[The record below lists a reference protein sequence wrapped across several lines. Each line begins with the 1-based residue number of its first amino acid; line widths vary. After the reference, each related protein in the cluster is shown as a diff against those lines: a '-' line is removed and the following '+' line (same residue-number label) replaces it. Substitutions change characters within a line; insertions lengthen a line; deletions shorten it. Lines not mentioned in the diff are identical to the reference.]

1 MFQPKLRASGDQA
14 EKVKEGCFSSVGSSL
29 ASDANGGGGKTRTQ
43 PLKFTH
49 LFRQD
54 GAEISMAL
62 WKHLSA
68 DAGWCCAERS
78 AARYDPRPRDVSRR
92 HVVLQE
98 KAF

>member
-1 MFQPKLRASGDQA
+1 MQNK
-14 EKVKEGCFSSVGSSL
+14 
-29 ASDANGGGGKTRTQ
+29 Q
-43 PLKFTH
+43 PLKFT

-62 WKHLSA
+62 QKHLSA

-78 AARYDPRPRDVSRR
+78 AVSPARYDPRPRDVARR

>member
-1 MFQPKLRASGDQA
+1 M
-14 EKVKEGCFSSVGSSL
+14 KEGCFSSVGSSL
-29 ASDANGGGGKTRTQ
+29 ASDANGGGVQNTQ
-43 PLKFTH
+43 PLKFT
-49 LFRQD
+49 LFCQD

-78 AARYDPRPRDVSRR
+78 AVSAARYDPRPRDESRR

-98 KAF
+98 KAFEQAVDKRSLL